1 MHFKISMTFV
11 SGEKNLP
18 LRTVK
23 LSYHPIFY
31 HILNQTV
38 FDILKVFK
46 VFLSD
51 IKVKQKRK
59 SLNKQNQYCK
69 KYYFCDLIQS

>member
-1 MHFKISMTFV
+1 MTLYL
-11 SGEKNLP
+11 EKKLS

-31 HILNQTV
+31 HIFDQTV

-46 VFLSD
+46 GFLSD

-69 KYYFCDLIQS
+69 RYYLRDLIES